1 MLNNLKGSY
10 VRRHDFTRVLT
21 VIRLALVLDPQS
33 SQEIHDRGMMHF
45 LMRRY
50 KEAQADFK
58 TYLNLTPRDH
68 PQAVEVA
75 QLLHRIRGMM
85 N

>member
-1 MLNNLKGSY
+1 MIY
-10 VRRHDFTRVLT
+10 
-21 VIRLALVLDPQS
+21 
-33 SQEIHDRGMMHF
+33 F

-50 KEAQADFK
+50 EEAQVDFK
-58 TYLNLTPRDH
+58 TCLNLIPRDH

>member
-1 MLNNLKGSY
+1 MIY
-10 VRRHDFTRVLT
+10 
-21 VIRLALVLDPQS
+21 
-33 SQEIHDRGMMHF
+33 F
-45 LMRRY
+45 LMRRFG
-50 KEAQADFK
+50 EAQADFK

-68 PQAVEVA
+68 PQAVEIA

>member
-1 MLNNLKGSY
+1 MIY
-10 VRRHDFTRVLT
+10 
-21 VIRLALVLDPQS
+21 
-33 SQEIHDRGMMHF
+33 F
-45 LMRRY
+45 LMRRFG
-50 KEAQADFK
+50 EAQADFK
-58 TYLNLTPRDH
+58 TYLNLTPRGN